1 MYQVTKGDTS
11 MKTTIS
17 EHFGELADPRIERT
31 KLYPLINLIT
41 IALCAII
48 SGADDWVAIAA
59 YGRTKREFLGTLV
72 DLTNGIPS
80 HDTFRRV
87 FGLLDPEQFQAQFLA
102 WVQRIEQLTT
112 GEVVA
117 IDGKRLRGSRQ
128 STKGAINLVSAW
140 ATQNRLVLGQRKV
153 DDKSNEITALPELLE
168 LLHLK
173 GCIVTIDAMAPKGS
187 PQQAIAETIIEQEA
201 DYLLA
206 LKGNQPELFRA
217 VGDYFDALLDPTQK
231 ITNFAYL
238 RTVDAAHG
246 RIETRQHWITEE
258 ISWLSAVTGKALWP
272 GLRSIGM
279 IHAQRR
285 IGDQRSTF
293 VRYYLSSLPADAQQ
307 FAQAARAHWQIE
319 NQLHWSLDVTFHED
333 ANRTRTDCAP
343 QNLAIVRHIAL
354 NLLQQERSTKDS
366 LKVKRLRAAWDHHY
380 LLKLLSI

>member
-1 MYQVTKGDTS
+1 

-17 EHFGELADPRIERT
+17 EHFAEIEDPRIERT
-31 KLYPLINLIT
+31 KLHPLINIIT
-41 IALCAII
+41 IVLCAVI
-48 SGADDWVAIAA
+48 SGADDWVAIEA
-59 YGRTKREFLGTLV
+59 YGRAKKEFLGTFL

-87 FGLLDPEQFQAQFLA
+87 FGLLNPEQFQAQFLS
-102 WVQRIEQLTT
+102 WVQSIERLTK

-117 IDGKRLRGSRQ
+117 IDGKRLRGSRRT
-128 STKGAINLVSAW
+128 TKGAINLVSAW
-140 ATQNRLVLGQRKV
+140 ATENRLVLGQRKV
-153 DDKSNEITALPELLE
+153 DNKSNEITAIPELLE

-173 GCIVTIDAMAPKGS
+173 GCIVTIDAIGC
-187 PQQAIAETIIEQEA
+187 QQAIAETILAQEA

-217 VGDYFDALLDPTQK
+217 VGEYFDALLDPTQQL
-231 ITNFAYL
+231 TNYAYL

-246 RIETRQHWITEE
+246 RIETRQHWISED
-258 ISWLSAVTGKALWP
+258 ISWLPAVTGKELWP

-279 IHAQRR
+279 IQAQRR

-293 VRYYLSSLPADAQQ
+293 VRYYLSSLPADVHQ
-307 FAQAARAHWQIE
+307 FAQAARAHWLIE

-333 ANRTRTDCAP
+333 ANRTSTDFAP
-343 QNLAIVRHIAL
+343 QNLAIIRHIAL
-354 NLLQQERSTKDS
+354 NLFQQERSTKDS
-366 LKVKRLRAAWDHHY
+366 LKVKRLRAAWEPDY

>member
-1 MYQVTKGDTS
+1 
-11 MKTTIS
+11 MKPTIS
-17 EHFGELADPRIERT
+17 EHFGGLEDPRIERT
-31 KLYPLINLIT
+31 KLHPLINIIT

-48 SGADDWVAIAA
+48 SGADDWVAIEA
-59 YGRTKREFLGTLV
+59 YGRTKEEFLRKIL
-72 DLTNGIPS
+72 DLRNGIPS

-87 FGLLDPEQFQAQFLA
+87 FGLLDPEQFQAKFRS
-102 WVQRIEQLTT
+102 WVQSIEQVTT

-128 STKGAINLVSAW
+128 STKGAINMVSAW

-153 DDKSNEITALPELLE
+153 DDKSNEITAIPELLE

-173 GCIVTIDAMAPKGS
+173 GCIVTIDAIGC
-187 PQQAIAETIIEQEA
+187 QQAIAETIIAQEA

-206 LKGNQPELFRA
+206 LKGNQPELFHA
-217 VGDYFDALLDPTQK
+217 VGDYFEALLDPQQK
-231 ITNFAYL
+231 ITNFDYL

-285 IGDQRSTF
+285 MGDQRSTF
-293 VRYYLSSLPADAQQ
+293 VRYYLSSLPADAHL
-307 FAQAARAHWQIE
+307 FAQAARAHWLIE

-354 NLLQQERSTKDS
+354 TLLQQERSTKDS
-366 LKVKRLRAAWDHHY
+366 LKVKRLRSAWDHHY

>member
-1 MYQVTKGDTS
+1 

-17 EHFGELADPRIERT
+17 EHFAEITDPRIERT
-31 KLYPLINLIT
+31 KLHPLINIIT

-48 SGADDWVAIAA
+48 SGADDWVAIEA
-59 YGRTKREFLGTLV
+59 YGRTKEEFLGTFLE
-72 DLTNGIPS
+72 LRNGIPS

-87 FGLLDPEQFQAQFLA
+87 FGLLNPEQFQAQFLS
-102 WVQRIEQLTT
+102 WVQRIERLTQ

-140 ATQNRLVLGQRKV
+140 ATQNRLVLGQRQV
-153 DDKSNEITALPELLE
+153 DDKSNEITAIPELLD

-173 GCIVTIDAMAPKGS
+173 GCIVTIDAMGC
-187 PQQAIAETIIEQEA
+187 QQAIAETILAQEA

-206 LKGNQPELFRA
+206 LKGNQPELFQA
-217 VGDYFDALLDPTQK
+217 VGDYFEALLDPTQK
-231 ITNFAYL
+231 ITNYAYL

-246 RIETRQHWITEE
+246 RIETRQHWITED
-258 ISWLSAVTGKALWP
+258 ISWLPDATGKAQWS

-279 IHAQRR
+279 IQAQRR

-293 VRYYLSSLPADAQQ
+293 VRYYLSSLPADAHQ

-333 ANRTRTDCAP
+333 ANRTRTDFAP
-343 QNLAIVRHIAL
+343 QNLAIIRHIAL
-354 NLLQQERSTKDS
+354 SLLQQQRSTNDS
-366 LKVKRLRAAWDHHY
+366 LKVKRLKAAWDHLY

>member
-1 MYQVTKGDTS
+1 
-11 MKTTIS
+11 MKPTIS
-17 EHFGELADPRIERT
+17 EHFGAIVDPRMERT
-31 KLYPLINLIT
+31 KLHPLLNIIT
-41 IALCAII
+41 ITLCAII
-48 SGADDWVAIAA
+48 SGADDWVAIES
-59 YGRTKREFLGTLV
+59 YGRTKEAFLRSML
-72 DLTNGIPS
+72 DLSNGIPS

-87 FGLLDPEQFQAQFLA
+87 FGLLDPAQFEAKFLG
-102 WVQRIEQLTT
+102 WVQSIEQLTA

-128 STKGAINLVSAW
+128 SAKGAINMVSAW

-153 DDKSNEITALPELLE
+153 DDKSNEITAIPELLE
-168 LLHLK
+168 LLQIK
-173 GCIVTIDAMAPKGS
+173 GCIVTIDAIGC
-187 PQQAIAETIIEQEA
+187 QQAIAETIVEQEA

-217 VGDYFDALLDPTQK
+217 VGDYFAALLDPTQQ
-231 ITNFAYL
+231 ITDFSYL

-246 RIETRQHWITEE
+246 RIETRHHWITEE
-258 ISWLSAVTGKALWP
+258 ISWLADATGKALWP

-285 IGDQRSTF
+285 IGDHRSTF
-293 VRYYLSSLPADAQQ
+293 VRYYLSSLPADAHQ
-307 FAQAARAHWQIE
+307 FAQAARAHWLIE
-319 NQLHWSLDVTFHED
+319 NQLHWSLDVTFQED

-354 NLLQQERSTKDS
+354 NLLQHERSTKDS
-366 LKVKRLRAAWDHHY
+366 LKVKRLRAAWDHDY

>member
-1 MYQVTKGDTS
+1 MDQLTKGDPS

-17 EHFGELADPRIERT
+17 AHFAEIQEPRMERT
-31 KLYPLINLIT
+31 KLHPLINIIT

-48 SGADDWVAIAA
+48 SGADDWVAIEA
-59 YGRTKREFLGTLV
+59 YGRTKAEFLGTFL

-87 FGLLDPEQFQAQFLA
+87 FGLLDPEQFQAQFLS
-102 WVQRIEQLTT
+102 WVQSIEQLTQ

-128 STKGAINLVSAW
+128 STKGAINVVSAW

-153 DDKSNEITALPELLE
+153 DDKSNEITAIPELLE

-173 GCIVTIDAMAPKGS
+173 GCIVTIDALGC
-187 PQQAIAETIIEQEA
+187 QQAIASTIIEQEA
-201 DYLLA
+201 DYLLS
-206 LKGNQPELFRA
+206 LKGNQPELRRA
-217 VGDYFDALLDPTQK
+217 VSEYFEAVLDPKQK
-231 ITNFAYL
+231 MTNFTYL

-246 RIETRQHWITEE
+246 RIETRQHWITED
-258 ISWLSAVTGKALWP
+258 ISWLPAATGKALWP
-272 GLRSIGM
+272 GLRSLGM
-279 IHAQRR
+279 IQAQRR
-285 IGDQRSTF
+285 IGAQTSRF
-293 VRYYLSSLPADAQQ
+293 VRYYLSSLPPDVHQ
-307 FAQAARAHWQIE
+307 FAHAARAHWLIE

-366 LKVKRLRAAWDHHY
+366 LKVKRLRAAWDHEY

>member
-1 MYQVTKGDTS
+1 

-17 EHFGELADPRIERT
+17 EHFAEIEDPRMERT
-31 KLYPLINLIT
+31 KLHPLLNIIT

-48 SGADDWVAIAA
+48 SGADDWVAIEA
-59 YGRTKREFLGTLV
+59 YGRTKREFLGELL

-87 FGLLDPEQFQAQFLA
+87 FSLLNPEQFQAQFLA
-102 WVQRIEQLTT
+102 WVQNIEQLTN

-128 STKGAINLVSAW
+128 STKGAINMVSAW

-153 DDKSNEITALPELLE
+153 DDKSNEITAIPELLA

-173 GCIVTIDAMAPKGS
+173 GCIVTIDAMGC
-187 PQQAIAETIIEQEA
+187 QQAIAETIIEQEA

-217 VGDYFDALLDPTQK
+217 VGEYFEALLDPTQK
-231 ITNFAYL
+231 LTNYAYL

-246 RIETRQHWITEE
+246 RIETRQHWITED
-258 ISWLSAVTGKALWP
+258 IHWLPAVTGKALWP

-279 IHAQRR
+279 IQAQRR
-285 IGDQRSTF
+285 IGDQSSTF
-293 VRYYLSSLPADAQQ
+293 VRYYLSSLPADAHH
-307 FAQAARAHWQIE
+307 FAQAARAHWLIE

-333 ANRTRTDCAP
+333 ANRTRTDYAP

-366 LKVKRLRAAWDHHY
+366 LRVKRLRAAWDHDY